1 MNYFYK
7 LPTKF
12 EDTNPIHYINLTN
25 IQSISM
31 ITEVLPSANGGQLK
45 RVCLIVNGIKYVYDS
60 VELAGIVLTTGKLR
74 AKEIKE
80 TNEEKELEFKRI
92 QTRLEMIIQ
101 DIMEKAQRCRQKSNE
116 TEIEKPKMLEEA
128 EKREYNAKEIVKK
141 IEEYCE
147 FKLVNFYGE
156 KDEVA
161 LAGLSELR
169 IILKIIHPDESMQN
183 IQNKIKQKFELN
195 NQSEQDGLDALR

>member
-60 VELAGIVLTTGKLR
+60 VELDGIFLTTGKLR

-80 TNEEKELEFKRI
+80 TNEEKELELKRI

-101 DIMEKAQRCRQKSNE
+101 DIMEKAQLCRQKSNE
-116 TEIEKPKMLEEA
+116 VEIEKPKMLEKA
-128 EKREYNAKEIVKK
+128 EKRENDAEEIVKK
-141 IEEYCE
+141 IEEYCM
-147 FKLVNFYGE
+147 FKLINFYGE
-156 KDEVA
+156 KDKVT
-161 LAGLSELR
+161 LAVFRELMV
-169 IILKIIHPDESMQN
+169 ILKVIHPDANMQN
-183 IQNKIKQKFELN
+183 IQNEIEQKF
-195 NQSEQDGLDALR
+195 

>member
-31 ITEVLPSANGGQLK
+31 ITEVIPDTTGGTIK
-45 RVCLIVNGIKYVYDS
+45 RACLIVNGIKYVYDS
-60 VELAGIVLTTGKLR
+60 VHFSGITVVGDNKAQTIEYEK
-74 AKEIKE
+74 
-80 TNEEKELEFKRI
+80 TNTELEVEFTCI
-92 QTRLEMIIQ
+92 MTRLNLIIH
-101 DIMEKAQRCRQKSNE
+101 DIMEKAQRCHQKSNE
-116 TEIEKPKMLEEA
+116 IEIEKPKMLEKA

-147 FKLVNFYGE
+147 CKLVNFYGE

-161 LAGLSELR
+161 LAGLHELMA
-169 IILKIIHPDESMQN
+169 ILEIIHPDEN
-183 IQNKIKQKFELN
+183 IRNKIKQKFELN
-195 NQSEQDGLDALR
+195 NQSLQDGLDTLR

>member
-1 MNYFYK
+1 
-7 LPTKF
+7 
-12 EDTNPIHYINLTN
+12 
-25 IQSISM
+25 M

-45 RVCLIVNGIKYVYDS
+45 RVCLIVNSIKYVYDS

-80 TNEEKELEFKRI
+80 TNEEKELELKRI

-101 DIMEKAQRCRQKSNE
+101 DIMGKAQRCHQKSNE
-116 TEIEKPKMLEEA
+116 VEVEKPKTSEKA
-128 EKREYNAKEIVKK
+128 EKREDNAKEIVKK

-147 FKLVNFYGE
+147 SKLVNFYGE

-161 LAGLSELR
+161 LAGLFELK

-195 NQSEQDGLDALR
+195 NQSEQDGLDAPR